1 MNTRKLLPLVAMTAL
16 SLVAIARS
24 IATAEA
30 PKDAKVA
37 AAPEF
42 KLPPGWTEAD
52 MQACVLASTPGK
64 MHERLAKTIGKWE
77 GKNTMWM
84 YPGADPIKTD
94 CSSTVTPMMDGRF
107 TKCEM
112 AGEMPGM
119 GPFQGLGIYGYDNVS
134 QKFACTMIDNHNTGM
149 MNGTGELSADGNTI
163 TWKFTFNC
171 PITGKPAIL
180 RQIETMTGPET
191 MTLEMY
197 APEPKTGKEY
207 KMMVIE
213 FKKKA

>member
-1 MNTRKLLPLVAMTAL
+1 MTIKKLL
-16 SLVAIARS
+16 SLVVISAIALIVFARS
-24 IATAEA
+24 VAADEA
-30 PKDAKVA
+30 PKDSKPA

-52 MQACVLASTPGK
+52 MQACVLASTPGR

-94 CSSTVTPMMDGRF
+94 CSSTVTAIMDGRF

-112 AGEMPGM
+112 AGDMPGM

-134 QKFACTMIDNHNTGM
+134 RKFVCTMIDNHNTGM

-163 TWKFTFNC
+163 TWNFTFNC
-171 PITGKPAIL
+171 PITGKPAII
-180 RQIETMTGPET
+180 RQIETMTSPDT
-191 MTLEMY
+191 MTLEMD

-207 KMMVIE
+207 KMMAIE
-213 FKKKA
+213 FKKKS